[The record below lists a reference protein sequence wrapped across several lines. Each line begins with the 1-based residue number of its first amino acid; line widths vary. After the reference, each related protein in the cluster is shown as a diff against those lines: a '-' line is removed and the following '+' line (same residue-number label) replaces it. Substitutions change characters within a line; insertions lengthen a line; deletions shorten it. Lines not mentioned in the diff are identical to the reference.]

1 MEELSNKLMTKISVV
16 IPVLNESSLIDELIR
31 QIGFNV
37 ELVSSDYE
45 IVIVDDGSEDNTWEL
60 IESESRKNQK
70 LKAIRLSRNF
80 GHHYAITAGLDY
92 AKGEWVVVMDGDLQ
106 DRPDVIPALYN
117 KALEGFD
124 IVFVARKDRKDSKSY
139 LLLQR
144 IYYLT
149 LKLISGIKFDHR
161 IANFSIINRK
171 VVNEYINMKEQLR
184 FYPATIKWL
193 GFSSTNIVA
202 DHGERFSGTPSYTF
216 KKRLKLAIDI
226 ILAFSERPLKFA
238 IYGGLGISASTT
250 FIVIVIIARK
260 LLFGVGI
267 NGWTSIIL
275 AFLFLSGIIITM
287 LGIISLYISKIYNQ
301 VKERPLYIID
311 KSENFEK

>member
-1 MEELSNKLMTKISVV
+1 MTKISVV
-16 IPVLNESSLIDELIR
+16 VPVLNECSLIGELIR
-31 QIGFNV
+31 QIRLNL
-37 ELVSSDYE
+37 ELISSDYE

-60 IESESRKNQK
+60 IEKESRNNQRIK
-70 LKAIRLSRNF
+70 GLKLSRNF

-92 AKGEWVVVMDGDLQ
+92 ANGEWVVVMDGDLQ
-106 DRPDVIPALYN
+106 DRPDVIPSLYN

-124 IVFVARKDRKDSKSY
+124 IVFVARKARKESKLY
-139 LLLQR
+139 LSLQR

-149 LKLISGIKFDHR
+149 LKLVSGIKFDHR

-171 VVNEYINMKEQLR
+171 VVNEFINIKEQLR

-193 GFSSTNIVA
+193 GFRSTNIVA
-202 DHGERFSGTPSYTF
+202 EHGERFSGTPSYTF
-216 KKRLKLAIDI
+216 KKRIKLAIDI

-238 IYGGLGISASTT
+238 IYGGLGISTSTI
-250 FIVIVIIARK
+250 FIGIVILIRK

-267 NGWTSIIL
+267 LGWTSIIL
-275 AFLFLSGIIITM
+275 SLLFMSGIIITM

-311 KSENFEK
+311 KIENSSVKSK

>member
-1 MEELSNKLMTKISVV
+1 MTKISVV
-16 IPVLNESSLIDELIR
+16 VPVLNECSLIGELIR
-31 QIGFNV
+31 QIRLNL
-37 ELVSSDYE
+37 ELISSDYE

-60 IESESRKNQK
+60 IEKESRNNQRIK
-70 LKAIRLSRNF
+70 GLKLSRNF

-92 AKGEWVVVMDGDLQ
+92 ANGEWVVVMDGDLQ
-106 DRPDVIPALYN
+106 DRPDIIPSLYN

-124 IVFVARKDRKDSKSY
+124 IVFVARKARKESKLY
-139 LLLQR
+139 LSLQR

-149 LKLISGIKFDHR
+149 LKLVSGIKFDHR

-171 VVNEYINMKEQLR
+171 VVNEFINIKEQLR

-193 GFSSTNIVA
+193 GFRSTNIVA
-202 DHGERFSGTPSYTF
+202 EHGERFSGTPSYTF
-216 KKRLKLAIDI
+216 KKRIKLAIDI

-238 IYGGLGISASTT
+238 IYGGLGISTSTILIG
-250 FIVIVIIARK
+250 IVILIRK

-267 NGWTSIIL
+267 LGWTSIIL
-275 AFLFLSGIIITM
+275 SLLFMSGIIITM

-311 KSENFEK
+311 KIENSSVKSK

>member
-1 MEELSNKLMTKISVV
+1 MTKISVV
-16 IPVLNESSLIDELIR
+16 VPVLNECSLIGELIR
-31 QIGFNV
+31 QIRLNL
-37 ELVSSDYE
+37 ELISSDYE

-60 IESESRKNQK
+60 IEKESRNNQRIK
-70 LKAIRLSRNF
+70 GLKLSRNF

-92 AKGEWVVVMDGDLQ
+92 ANGEWVVVMDGDLQ
-106 DRPDVIPALYN
+106 DRPDIIPSLYN

-124 IVFVARKDRKDSKSY
+124 IVFVARKARKESKLY
-139 LLLQR
+139 LSLQR

-149 LKLISGIKFDHR
+149 LKLVSGIKFDHR

-171 VVNEYINMKEQLR
+171 VVNEFINIKEQLR

-193 GFSSTNIVA
+193 GFRSTNIGA
-202 DHGERFSGTPSYTF
+202 EHGERFSGTPSYTF
-216 KKRLKLAIDI
+216 KKRIKLAIDI

-238 IYGGLGISASTT
+238 IYGGLGISTSTILIG
-250 FIVIVIIARK
+250 IVILIRK

-267 NGWTSIIL
+267 LGWTSIIL
-275 AFLFLSGIIITM
+275 SLLFMSGIIITM

-311 KSENFEK
+311 KIENSSVKSK

>member
-1 MEELSNKLMTKISVV
+1 MTKISVV
-16 IPVLNESSLIDELIR
+16 VPVLNECSLISELIR
-31 QIGFNV
+31 QIRLNL
-37 ELVSSDYE
+37 ELISSDYE

-60 IESESRKNQK
+60 IEKESRNNQRIK
-70 LKAIRLSRNF
+70 GLKLSRNF

-92 AKGEWVVVMDGDLQ
+92 ANGEWVVVMDGDLQ
-106 DRPDVIPALYN
+106 DRPDVIPSLYN

-124 IVFVARKDRKDSKSY
+124 IVFVARKARKESKLY
-139 LLLQR
+139 LSLQR

-149 LKLISGIKFDHR
+149 LKLVSGIKFDHR

-171 VVNEYINMKEQLR
+171 VVNEFINIKEQLR

-193 GFSSTNIVA
+193 GFRSTNIVA
-202 DHGERFSGTPSYTF
+202 EHGERFSGTPSYTF
-216 KKRLKLAIDI
+216 KKRIKLAIDI

-238 IYGGLGISASTT
+238 IYGGLGISTSTI
-250 FIVIVIIARK
+250 FIGIVILIRK

-267 NGWTSIIL
+267 LGWTSIIL
-275 AFLFLSGIIITM
+275 SLLFMSGIIITM

-311 KSENFEK
+311 KLENSSVKSK